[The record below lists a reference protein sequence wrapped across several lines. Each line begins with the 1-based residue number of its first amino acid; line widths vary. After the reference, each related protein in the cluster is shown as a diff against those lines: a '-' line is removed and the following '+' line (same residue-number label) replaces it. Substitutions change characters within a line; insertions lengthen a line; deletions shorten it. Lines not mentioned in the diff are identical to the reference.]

1 MIEARLHFI
10 FFEDKIG
17 ELYTKWVQV
26 DDALSFERI
35 DEFVGSDYRYFLAE
49 ATAVLGL
56 DESYMEDL
64 ISQIYEGKGRV
75 TIEIAPIEYSI
86 G

>member
-1 MIEARLHFI
+1 MIEVRLHFI

-17 ELYTKWVQV
+17 DLYTKWVQV
-26 DDALSFERI
+26 DELSFERI
-35 DEFVGSDYRYFLAE
+35 DYIVGSDYRYLLAE
-49 ATAVLGL
+49 ITAALGL

>member
-10 FFEDKIG
+10 FFKDKIG
-17 ELYTKWVQV
+17 DLYTKWVQV
-26 DDALSFERI
+26 DELSFEKI
-35 DEFVGSDYRYFLAE
+35 DDIIGSDYRYFLAE
-49 ATAVLGL
+49 ATAALGL
-56 DESYMEDL
+56 NESYMEDL